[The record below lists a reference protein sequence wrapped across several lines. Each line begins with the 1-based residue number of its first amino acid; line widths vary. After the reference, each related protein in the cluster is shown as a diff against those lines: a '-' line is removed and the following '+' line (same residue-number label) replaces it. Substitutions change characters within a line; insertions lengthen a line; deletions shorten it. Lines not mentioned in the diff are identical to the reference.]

1 MNVLSLDIGSIRVGV
16 AWGSTETKL
25 AFPLSILDLSDFL
38 NNSKKVKGIIED
50 FDPGLLVIGNPVSLN
65 GEENSQSLK
74 VKDLGSK
81 IAKVLSL
88 PVEFVD
94 ERLTSKQA
102 KKILKNKGLNQKQ
115 MRGKLDDIA
124 ASLILQTWFDAKT

>member
-1 MNVLSLDIGSIRVGV
+1 MNVLSLDIGSVRVGV

-25 AFPLSILDLSDFL
+25 AFPLSILDLGDFL
-38 NNSKKVKGIIED
+38 NNSKKVKGIIEE
-50 FDPGLLVIGNPVSLN
+50 FNPGLLVIGNPVSLN

-81 IAKVLSL
+81 IAKVLLL

-124 ASLILQTWFDAKT
+124 ASLILQSWFDTKT

>member
-38 NNSKKVKGIIED
+38 NNSKKVKGIIEE
-50 FDPGLLVIGNPVSLN
+50 FNPGLLVIGNPVSLN

>member
-1 MNVLSLDIGSIRVGV
+1 MNVLSLDIGSVRVGV

-38 NNSKKVKGIIED
+38 NNSKKVRCIIEE

>member
-25 AFPLSILDLSDFL
+25 AFPLSILDLGDFL
-38 NNSKKVKGIIED
+38 NNSKKVKDIIEE
-50 FDPGLLVIGNPVSLN
+50 FNPGLLVIGNPVSLN

>member
-38 NNSKKVKGIIED
+38 NNSKKVKGIIEE

>member
-1 MNVLSLDIGSIRVGV
+1 MNVLSLDIGSVRVGV

-38 NNSKKVKGIIED
+38 NNSKKVRSLIEE

-74 VKDLGSK
+74 IKDLGSK
-81 IAKVLSL
+81 IAKALSL

-115 MRGKLDDIA
+115 MRRKLDDIA
-124 ASLILQTWFDAKT
+124 ASLILQTWFDART

>member
-25 AFPLSILDLSDFL
+25 AFPLSILDLGDFL
-38 NNSKKVKGIIED
+38 NNSKKVKGIIEE
-50 FDPGLLVIGNPVSLN
+50 FNPGLLVIGNPVSLN